1 MVGKG
6 FEMENNK
13 TVKIREKSFAVGCL
27 FVVGIFC
34 SIKYLSWIFNEID
47 SLNDLGIESSWK
59 SWFTIFEV
67 VAVIS
72 ICIGMIFLLLPFFT
86 FIIDNKNA
94 NRNILILVNTLSLLC
109 VIAFFMLY
117 FCCSNNSDLLTTTT
131 SLLLIENFFTVIL
144 CVLLIIDNI
153 MMYLCLSIKDEIQ
166 NRKMKEDK
174 NCDE

>member
-1 MVGKG
+1 MKD
-6 FEMENNK
+6 NK

-27 FVVGIFC
+27 FIVGIFC

-86 FIIDNKNA
+86 FIIHNKNA
-94 NRNILILVNTLSLLC
+94 NRNILILVNTISLLC
-109 VIAFFMLY
+109 VMAFLMLY
-117 FCCSNNSDLLTTTT
+117 FCCSNNNSDLLTTTT
-131 SLLLIENFFTVIL
+131 SLLLIENFSTVVL
-144 CVLLIIDNI
+144 GVLLIVDNI

-166 NRKMKEDK
+166 NRK
-174 NCDE
+174 